1 MLGARSEFS
10 IILVSVCVC
19 FPSPPCCCC
28 CCSCPCPNALSRQRS
43 RRGSIHPSIPGEF
56 ELVAGEERTRMM
68 EWNADIRIPQRRD
81 ALLSSPLLSPL
92 TTNEWMNGCMNE
104 CMYVYIHPIHPADTY
119 EQTRQASSSPS
130 VLEKEEKGWAPISRS
145 LALA

>member
-1 MLGARSEFS
+1 MFAFLLLLVVVAVVLVLVPTRFLDNVLG
-10 IILVSVCVC
+10 VD
-19 FPSPPCCCC
+19 P
-28 CCSCPCPNALSRQRS
+28 
-43 RRGSIHPSIPGEF
+43 SIHPSIPGEF

-92 TTNEWMNGCMNE
+92 TMNEWMNGCMNE